1 MEAYALNRV
10 RSRHAMS
17 RPVRSAA
24 AVLVSVSVLMLT
36 ISCSSVGQAADRMPG
51 VSPGPRDPLATENT
65 RALLAWLYSLETRET
80 DRLLSGQ
87 EIGPADAEHGYAFWV
102 DGLHERTGSRPAM
115 IALEYFGGTNDP
127 YPLDVERKN
136 RVIVDHWREGGLVSV
151 YHNYANPWTGRR
163 VRDRTIPE
171 GASYS
176 DVYTPGTQAN
186 GRFLKD
192 LDHSADQ
199 FLLLQ
204 EQGVVVIFR
213 PFHEMNRDAFWW
225 HAADPAEFTKLW
237 RYTYRHLTQV
247 RGVHNLLYFF
257 SPGAVNEIDLQSVAP
272 HIYYPGDDFVDIV
285 GLDLYEDNLLDSPRA
300 NYAQTVALG
309 KLFGFGEIGGSLPA
323 TPKNRDWNLTQLPEA
338 VRNGY
343 PEAVFW
349 VSWSSWYPDGI
360 MSMVELPG
368 ARELFADPLVA
379 DLSDVDFDAPFVPV
393 ESETVDEP
401 TDSGA
406 LRVGSVILHSGHLS
420 GIPGPWESGVKAL
433 GRDLPYAY
441 SVHPVRLVAAVHFA
455 HALDRLINVNNCRFI
470 LVDDLRGVED
480 TLVDYAR
487 RNPEV
492 DFIVADPSL
501 RETPEN
507 VYTFGTNIEGW
518 YYLIGIIAGSVTQS
532 DMIGYVAPSGNPWDV
547 EHANEFALGVREVNA
562 SARILHVV
570 EPDTAT
576 AVRALADEG
585 CDVFND
591 VVRDPA
597 VILEL
602 ARLREQRTPVT
613 AFSTV
618 VSHEGAPEFV
628 AAGAPVDTALVF
640 RKMIESVL
648 AAQEGRNYPQRP
660 EWFGVRSGA
669 IGMGGG
675 APAVD
680 PRVVDIMRSRTVS
693 VPGFGRMSRYDFL
706 VMRHRQLADG
716 GFVLPERSTVR
727 LSPEIT
733 PYK

>member
-36 ISCSSVGQAADRMPG
+36 ISCSSVGQAADRTPG
-51 VSPGPRDPLATENT
+51 VNPGPCDPLATENT

-87 EIGPADAEHGYAFWV
+87 EIGPADAEHGYAFWI

-136 RVIVDHWREGGLVSV
+136 RVIVDHWRKGGLVSV
-151 YHNYANPWTGRR
+151 YHNFANPWTGRR
-163 VRDRTIPE
+163 VRDRTIPQ

-176 DVYTPGTQAN
+176 DVYTAGTRAN
-186 GRFLKD
+186 ERFLKD
-192 LDHSADQ
+192 LDYTADQ

-204 EQGVVVIFR
+204 EQGVVVMFR

-225 HAADPAEFTKLW
+225 HSPDPGEFTELW
-237 RYTYRHLTQV
+237 RYTHRHLTQV

-257 SPGAVNEIDLQSVAP
+257 SPGAVNEVDLQSVPP

-285 GLDLYEDNLLDSPRA
+285 GLDLYEENLLDSPRA
-300 NYAQTVALG
+300 NYAETVALG

-323 TPKNRDWNLTQLPEA
+323 TPKNKDWNLTQLPEA

-343 PEAVFW
+343 QEAVFW

-368 ARELFADPLVA
+368 ATELFADPLVA
-379 DLSDVDFDAPFVPV
+379 DLSDIDFDAPFMPV
-393 ESETVDEP
+393 ERETADEA

-406 LRVGSVILHSGHLS
+406 LRVGSVIFHSGHLA

-433 GRDLPYAY
+433 GGDLDDMY
-441 SVHPVRLVAAVHFA
+441 SVHHVRLAAAGHLT
-455 HALDRLINVNNCRFI
+455 HALDRLIETEDCRFI
-470 LVDDLRGVED
+470 LIDDPRGVED

-492 DFIVADPSL
+492 DFIVADTSL
-501 RETPEN
+501 RDTPEN
-507 VYTFGTNIEGW
+507 VYPFGTNIEGW
-518 YYLIGIIAGSVTQS
+518 YYLTGIIAGSVTQS
-532 DMIGYVAPSGNPWDV
+532 GMIGYVAPSGNPWDI

-570 EPDTAT
+570 EPDTAS
-576 AVRALADEG
+576 AVRTLANEG
-585 CDVFND
+585 CDAFND

-602 ARLREQRTPVT
+602 ARLREQGTPVT

-618 VSHEGAPEFV
+618 VSHEGAPEIV

-648 AAQEGRNYPQRP
+648 AAQEGRNGPERP
-660 EWFGVRSGA
+660 EWFAVRSGA
-669 IGMGGG
+669 IELGGG

-680 PRVVDIMRSRTVS
+680 PRVVDIMRSHTFSVS
-693 VPGFGRMSRYDFL
+693 GFGRMNRYDFL
-706 VMRHRQLADG
+706 IMRHRQLADRS
-716 GFVLPERSTVR
+716 FVLPERSTER
-727 LSPEIT
+727 LSPEIS
-733 PYK
+733 PYR